1 MADPR
6 WDGWRD
12 RLATELATL
21 SETEFLVFDHDV
33 PPEQQ
38 RWSEPRRGLFR
49 TKPPKQLPSGFV
61 AQFAGQGQGV
71 VLGILGGATLVGGH
85 VELTDEQDRRIRDLG
100 WKAPGDAGHY
110 EPYAP
115 DYTVVE
121 WPQTDAAGLARI
133 TVEALEIQG
142 ADPDLAWTL
151 RRDS

>member
-6 WDGWRD
+6 WDRWRD
-12 RLATELATL
+12 RLAAELATL
-21 SETEFLVFDHDV
+21 SEAEFVVFDHEV

-38 RWSEPRRGLFR
+38 RWSQPRRGLFR
-49 TKPPKQLPSGFV
+49 SKPPERLPSGFV

-71 VLGILGGATLVGGH
+71 VLGVLAGSTLVGGH
-85 VELTDEQDRRIRDLG
+85 IEVGEEEDRRIRELG
-100 WKAPGDAGHY
+100 WRGPGDPGHY
-110 EPYAP
+110 APYAP

-121 WPQTDAAGLARI
+121 WPQTDAEGLARI
-133 TVEALEIQG
+133 TVEALQIQG

>member
-1 MADPR
+1 MPDPR
-6 WDGWRD
+6 WDRWSE
-12 RLATELATL
+12 RLASELATL
-21 SETEFLVFDHDV
+21 SETEFLIFDHEV

-49 TKPPKQLPSGFV
+49 TKPPVRLPSGFV

-71 VLGILGGATLVGGH
+71 VLGVLGGATLVGGH
-85 VELTDEQDRRIRDLG
+85 VELTEEQDRRIRDLG
-100 WKAPGDAGHY
+100 WQGPGDPGHF

-115 DYTVVE
+115 DCTVLD
-121 WPQTDAAGLARI
+121 WPQSGADSLARI

-142 ADPDLAWTL
+142 ADPDLRWTV